1 MRAASVSRSGVSRAG
16 LKQAFPGDVPLPYG
30 TMSVTGEEGDLM
42 RRPFSTLGPF
52 LGLIAALILVS
63 GCAAERGARAG
74 SADQG
79 SADQG
84 SADQGSAVGSP
95 GAAARPGGTVTQAG
109 ARGRM
114 VAAGNNAF
122 GQLGTQAGP
131 GSDRMR
137 LVRGPQGGSLDGVV
151 TTAAGGRHSIA
162 VLSGGRVFAWG
173 ANDKGQLGDGTT
185 KDSDVP
191 VAVRA
196 PDGAAQLRGAVA
208 VSADTD
214 FSMALMGD
222 GTVVTWGRS
231 DAGQR
236 GIGRSPAPLTPTTVL
251 QPDGKGPLTG
261 VAGVAADG
269 RTAFA
274 LLKKGRLLGWGS
286 NDYGQVGDGTTQERD
301 LPVPVRGLDGSPQL
315 ADVVQ
320 VAAGGQHGL
329 ALLADGRV
337 AAWGSNERG
346 QLGHQSPGNRYV
358 PGLVTALDGRGFLD
372 DVIQVSAAER
382 HNFALRKDGTVVGW
396 GTNRAGQMSD
406 GTREMRAAPG
416 PVLRPDGQPLDNVSR
431 VFAGEAYGVA
441 ILRDGSALTWGANS
455 QGQLGQSAAGP
466 SRRPRP
472 VVMDGVAGRV
482 VAAAPG
488 ERHLLLVV
496 QQ

>member
-1 MRAASVSRSGVSRAG
+1 
-16 LKQAFPGDVPLPYG
+16 
-30 TMSVTGEEGDLM
+30 
-42 RRPFSTLGPF
+42 
-52 LGLIAALILVS
+52 
-63 GCAAERGARAG
+63 
-74 SADQG
+74 
-79 SADQG
+79 
-84 SADQGSAVGSP
+84 
-95 GAAARPGGTVTQAG
+95 
-109 ARGRM
+109 M
-114 VAAGNNAF
+114 VAAGSNTF

-151 TTAAGGRHSIA
+151 ATAAGGRHSIA
-162 VLSGGRVFAWG
+162 ALSGGRVFAWG
-173 ANDKGQLGDGTT
+173 ANDNGQLGDGTT

-196 PDGAAQLRGAVA
+196 PDGTAQLRGVVA
-208 VSADTD
+208 LSADTD

-236 GIGRSPAPLTPTTVL
+236 GIGRSPAPLTPTRVL
-251 QPDGKGPLTG
+251 RPDAKGPLTE

-274 LLKKGRLLGWGS
+274 LLKSGRVLGWGS

-301 LPVPVRGLDGSPQL
+301 LPFPVRGLDGSRQL
-315 ADVVQ
+315 TDVAQ

-346 QLGHQSPGNRYV
+346 QLGQDAPGNRHV
-358 PGLVTALDGRGFLD
+358 PGLVSAVDGRGFLD

-396 GTNRAGQMSD
+396 GTNLAGQMSD
-406 GTREMRAAPG
+406 GTQEARATPG
-416 PVLRPDGQPLDNVSR
+416 PVLRPDGRPLNSVSR

-441 ILRDGSALTWGANS
+441 ILRNGSALTWGANS
-455 QGQLGQSAAGP
+455 QGQLGQSAKGP
-466 SRRPRP
+466 RGGPRP
-472 VVMDGVAGRV
+472 VMLDGVAGRV
-482 VAAAPG
+482 VAAGPG

-496 QQ
+496 QP